1 MKACC
6 VSFDVSRTK
15 LETFPVLG
23 WKSQLIISKGKVHG
37 HISASLTKMASR
49 RCWRLD
55 VSWCLWPLKEC
66 RRKSETSKRDL
77 EEARPRSIL
86 GHT

>member
-23 WKSQLIISKGKVHG
+23 WKSQLIISKGKVHRAYLSKSDKNG
-37 HISASLTKMASR
+37 IQEMLETGCVMVSMAPEGMQAE
-49 RCWRLD
+49 
-55 VSWCLWPLKEC
+55 V
-66 RRKSETSKRDL
+66 
-77 EEARPRSIL
+77 
-86 GHT
+86 